1 MCFVQHFNLLA
12 LILVIFVFGCS
23 TAFVS
28 HSAASYT
35 VLQLSCFC
43 IFFFPP
49 SYAISLSSSNS
60 VSLAVSPF
68 PQISSAI
75 VKIPSFNLF
84 KFHLVLCIHQF
95 SSPVVVDQVGFYR
108 HF

>member
-28 HSAASYT
+28 HSSASYT

-43 IFFFPP
+43 ILFFPP

-60 VSLAVSPF
+60 VSLAASPSHKSP
-68 PQISSAI
+68 PQLSQFLLSTFS
-75 VKIPSFNLF
+75 KY
-84 KFHLVLCIHQF
+84 HLLLHIHQF
-95 SSPVVVDQVGFYR
+95 FPPVVAGQAAFYR